1 MDKKLLF
8 YGGIF
13 GPLVFLLVDIIGN
26 IITPDYNYIINAVSE
41 LTQAGS
47 KNTYLLSPLFLI
59 SAIMTI
65 AFGIGILL
73 DYKERRRKSLF
84 SASILIIITGIFSG
98 LTGTVFPM
106 DPFNSEMT
114 FPGKMHIIL
123 TGISAGLVML
133 LILMIGIGFYKERRW
148 KSFRL
153 YSIITVIIMVI
164 FGGLT
169 PVLIMNSIPLLGL
182 FERVVIYAYLLWFF
196 VLAFKLIKG
205 GPITHVK

>member
-13 GPLVFLLVDIIGN
+13 GPLVFLLVDIIGG

-47 KNTYLLSPLFLI
+47 ENTYLLGSLFLI

-65 AFGIGILL
+65 AFGIGMLL
-73 DYKERRRKSLF
+73 NYKDRRSKLLF
-84 SASILIIITGIFSG
+84 TASILIITTGIFSG
-98 LTGTVFPM
+98 LTGTIFPM

-114 FPGKMHIIL
+114 FAGIMHIIL
-123 TGISAGLVML
+123 TGISAVFVML
-133 LILMIGIGFYKERRW
+133 LILMIGIGFHREKQW

-153 YSIITVIIMVI
+153 YSIITVIIMVV

-169 PVLIMNSIPLLGL
+169 PALIMNSIPLLGF
-182 FERVVIYAYLLWFF
+182 FERIVIYAYLLWFF
-196 VLAFKLIKG
+196 VLAFKLLK
-205 GPITHVK
+205 

>member
-13 GPLVFLLVDIIGN
+13 GPLVFLLVDIIGG
-26 IITPDYNYIINAVSE
+26 IITPDYNYIINAISE

-47 KNTYLLSPLFLI
+47 ENTYLLSPLFLI
-59 SAIMTI
+59 SAIMTV

-73 DYKERRRKSLF
+73 NYKDRRSKLLF
-84 SASILIIITGIFSG
+84 TASILIIITGTFSG
-98 LTGTVFPM
+98 LTGTIFPM

-123 TGISAGLVML
+123 TGISAVMVML
-133 LILMIGIGFYKERRW
+133 LILMIGIGFHREKQW

-153 YSIITVIIMVI
+153 YSITTVIIMVI

-169 PVLIMNSIPLLGL
+169 PALIMNSIPLLGL
-182 FERVVIYAYLLWFF
+182 FERIVIYTYLQWFF
-196 VLAFKLIKG
+196 VLAFKLLK
-205 GPITHVK
+205 

>member
-47 KNTYLLSPLFLI
+47 KNTFLLSPLFLI
-59 SAIMTI
+59 SAIMTV

-73 DYKERRRKSLF
+73 NYKDRRSKLLLT
-84 SASILIIITGIFSG
+84 ASILIIITGTFSG

-106 DPFNSEMT
+106 DPFNSEMM
-114 FPGKMHIIL
+114 FAGMMHIIL
-123 TGISAGLVML
+123 TGISAVLVMF
-133 LILMIGIGFYKERRW
+133 LILMIGISLYRVKQW

-153 YSIITVIIMVI
+153 YSITTVVIMVI
-164 FGGLT
+164 FGGST
-169 PVLIMNSIPLLGL
+169 PTLIMNSIPLLGL
-182 FERVVIYAYLLWFF
+182 FERIVIYTYLLWFF
-196 VLAFKLIKG
+196 VLAFKLIKER
-205 GPITHVK
+205 PIVRA